1 MHRVGSLA
9 SFANRLFLAR
19 LVWIRLRAVA
29 IRAFEA
35 NSGIL
40 AKRKKGLRGL
50 IMAKRKKKKVRRGPS
65 MKAVKAK
72 IAKLTR
78 ITQKNVRDLGV
89 LSHMFDE

>member
-1 MHRVGSLA
+1 
-9 SFANRLFLAR
+9 
-19 LVWIRLRAVA
+19 
-29 IRAFEA
+29 
-35 NSGIL
+35 
-40 AKRKKGLRGL
+40 
-50 IMAKRKKKKVRRGPS
+50 MAKRKKKKVRRGPS